1 VPAIAP
7 RLRGSMFE
15 TAINARC
22 RRSRKRALSP
32 QINSLAPSGFLVPDI
47 SGASHLIRA
56 GYPLDALGSVS
67 PPAFGGRVR
76 PKEAQMLGKLSIAG
90 AVAAILMNPTARSAQ
105 VGGAVNPGAAVRG
118 RSGDPDPAVQTSRP
132 LSPHQNG
139 GEAFLHVRLPFS
151 QSSSASRFTAR
162 ACRFLNLSQS
172 PVRPER

>member
-1 VPAIAP
+1 
-7 RLRGSMFE
+7 
-15 TAINARC
+15 
-22 RRSRKRALSP
+22 
-32 QINSLAPSGFLVPDI
+32 
-47 SGASHLIRA
+47 
-56 GYPLDALGSVS
+56 
-67 PPAFGGRVR
+67 
-76 PKEAQMLGKLSIAG
+76 MLGKLSIAG
-90 AVAAILMNPTARSAQ
+90 AVAAILMDPTARSAQ